1 MTLRQ
6 DKLGLSC
13 AKLSSIQLDANSG
26 MPTELKFQVSLLAR
40 VGVGGV
46 WGWVEIE
53 IPSSSIYRFYMN
65 LSITSL
71 NIKVRCISQFVLQFL
86 VHTKSSVLHIE
97 IYSICSLKCQC
108 GLSQN

>member
-40 VGVGGV
+40 VGVG
-46 WGWVEIE
+46 
-53 IPSSSIYRFYMN
+53 RN
-65 LSITSL
+65 
-71 NIKVRCISQFVLQFL
+71 
-86 VHTKSSVLHIE
+86 
-97 IYSICSLKCQC
+97 
-108 GLSQN
+108 